1 MRTDPQLPADET
13 NAPNGWLARLLKDTR
28 GNTLAIVGAAL
39 IPLSAMIGSG
49 VDMSRAYMAKTRLQ
63 SACDAASLAGRRV
76 MQNDTLNQT
85 VIDEATRFFRFN
97 FPTGLYNT
105 STFTPAVTR
114 PTAGTVRVTA
124 NTTIPTTVMGMF
136 GFTNLPLEVSCDA
149 SLNFVNTDVMMVL
162 DVTGSMDQD
171 LNGERKMDSLQEAV
185 MALYDQLAPTQ
196 TQLESNG
203 LRLRY
208 GVVPYSSTVNV
219 GGLIRTVNANY
230 LANDAEYETR
240 VALYETPAVYT
251 VTGPPSAAQV
261 QIASTTM
268 TQSECDLYGRNRLEI
283 GQAYNASPEWVR
295 TYSNNEAAGQDW
307 GWSGASDT
315 SGTRRSCRRRYVQ
328 FNADVQTW
336 GFTTWSYEAENVD
349 TSNYKTGATVQ
360 IATDNPALPQPYEGP
375 GGTVTEPGR
384 WDVVELA
391 AEGTNVY
398 KVNSSQ
404 WSGCIQE
411 RDTLNTITS
420 ASGYAIPTGAYDLNV
435 NYIPDNEQT
444 RWRPMWRSL
453 VYSRAAGTQAR
464 DDGNL
469 MTSAACPA
477 AARRLQAWT
486 RGDMQSYVNALTP
499 TGSTYHDTGMIWGT
513 RLISNAGAFA
523 DSPDTFAGMPVARH
537 IIFMSDGQMDTDNG
551 IYSMY
556 GIERNSQRIA
566 GMSSPSE
573 SELNGRH
580 MQRFKMMCN
589 AAKSLNVSIWV
600 IAFGTTLSP
609 EMLECASNANQASTI
624 SSRDQLIARFRQI
637 GSQIGALRLTQ

>member
-13 NAPNGWLARLLKDTR
+13 PAHKGWLARLLKDTR

-39 IPLSAMIGSG
+39 IPLTAMIGSG

-105 STFTPAVTR
+105 PTFTPAVTR
-114 PTAGTVRVTA
+114 PSAGTVRVAA

-149 SLNFVNTDVMMVL
+149 SLNFVNTDVMLVL
-162 DVTGSMDQD
+162 DVTGSMAQT
-171 LNGERKMDSLQEAV
+171 LNGDVKIDSLQDAV

-196 TQLESNG
+196 TQLEANG

-219 GGLIRTVNANY
+219 GGLIRGVNANF

-240 VALYETPAVYT
+240 VAIYETPAVYT
-251 VTGPPSAAQV
+251 VTGPPSAPVV
-261 QIASTTM
+261 QNGGSM
-268 TQSECDLYGRNRLEI
+268 TQAECDLYGRNRIDI

-307 GWSGASDT
+307 GWSGSGDT
-315 SGTRRSCRRRYVQ
+315 SGSRRACRRRYVQ

-360 IATDNPALPQPYEGP
+360 IATDNPNLSTGSGP
-375 GGTVTEPGR
+375 GGTVTVPGR

-391 AEGTNVY
+391 AEGTDVY
-398 KVNSSQ
+398 KVNSLP

-411 RDTLNTITS
+411 RDTNPNITS
-420 ASGYAIPTGAYDLNV
+420 ASGYAIPADAFDLNV
-435 NYIPDNEQT
+435 NYIPDNEAT

-453 VYSRAAGTQAR
+453 VYSRQAGTQAR

-477 AARRLQAWT
+477 AARRLAAWT
-486 RGDMQSYVNALTP
+486 RGDMQSYVNTLTP
-499 TGSTYHDTGMIWGT
+499 TGSTYHDAGMIWGT
-513 RLISNAGAFA
+513 RLISNGGAFA
-523 DSPDTFAGMPVARH
+523 DSPDVFAGMPVARH
-537 IIFMSDGQMDTDNG
+537 IIFMSDGQMDTDPS

-556 GIERNSQRIA
+556 GIERNSQRIS

-573 SELNGRH
+573 AELNGRH

-624 SSRDQLIARFRQI
+624 SSRDQLIARFQQI